1 MLGIIWEEKKKK
13 KNLGW
18 EIWKQIMTM
27 QSRKCILIRKKKK
40 KKKNLK
46 SKIKNKIKKKKIKIE
61 YAPM

>member
-13 KNLGW
+13 KPRMG
-18 EIWKQIMTM
+18 WKQIMTM

-40 KKKNLK
+40 KKIKNQK
-46 SKIKNKIKKKKIKIE
+46 SKIKNKIKKNKKIKIE